1 MSRSCFLLYVI
12 ISPACSPVMC
22 VGLVDPL
29 TKTGCTFSL
38 KRGVEVDDTGHL
50 KDSNMV
56 VSGRLNYVHN
66 VD

>member
-1 MSRSCFLLYVI
+1 
-12 ISPACSPVMC
+12 MC